1 MLGDRHGGAAQEA
14 LGKLSPASPL
24 RHTPRMTRRRH
35 KRPFPRIS
43 RRGVLAGLAAIAA
56 APVYGQVLL
65 DGTDAGLAPNL
76 STDQTAALRAALE
89 RAVAEGRPL
98 FLAAGEY
105 RIDGLEIPP
114 GVTVIGVQGQTRL
127 LAAGS
132 GPAARIVSS
141 RDVVLEA
148 LTFMRAPEAR
158 GPGEDRGLLEIEL
171 SRQVELTRCR
181 FAESNGFGLVVL
193 QGSASI
199 DRCSFEGLHNAAI
212 FSRDSIG
219 GIVATN
225 NQIEG
230 CGNGGILIWGSEPGH
245 SDGSI
250 ILGNKI
256 RGIYAEGGGNGQNG
270 NGVNVFNADNVIVAD
285 NQIDGCAFTAVRC
298 NATRNAQ
305 IRGNIC
311 TRCGEVA
318 IFSEFGFSGSVIAG
332 NTIDGAATGISM
344 TNLDSGGRLAVCS
357 GNIVRNIIDA
367 SPVNPDTRPVGI
379 FAEADT
385 AITGNTVDTV
395 PGVGIMA
402 GWGPYLRNVVVAN
415 NVVTAARTGIA
426 VSVVTDPAP
435 GPVRVDGNIVAG
447 PMDYAI
453 AGMAWEEVVSDD
465 LVRDARKYPHV
476 TIGSNTISRT

>member
-1 MLGDRHGGAAQEA
+1 
-14 LGKLSPASPL
+14 
-24 RHTPRMTRRRH
+24 MTRRRY
-35 KRPFPRIS
+35 KRPALRVT
-43 RRGVLAGLAAIAA
+43 RRGVIAGLVALAA
-56 APVYGQVLL
+56 APAYGQALL
-65 DGTDAGLAPNL
+65 DAGTAGLTPNL
-76 STDQTAALRAALE
+76 ETDQTAELRAALD

-98 FLAAGEY
+98 FLPAGWY
-105 RIDGLEIPP
+105 RVDALEIPA
-114 GVTVIGVQGQTRL
+114 GATIIGVQGQSRL
-127 LAAGS
+127 LANGT

-148 LTFMRAPEAR
+148 VTFMRAPETD
-158 GPGEDRGLLEIEL
+158 GPSGDRGLLEIEL
-171 SRQVELTRCR
+171 SRQVEITRCR
-181 FAESNGFGLVVL
+181 FAESRGHGVAIQ

-199 DRCSFEGLHNAAI
+199 DRCTFEGVRSAAI

-230 CGNGGILIWGSEPGH
+230 CGNGGILIWSSAPGSQ
-245 SDGSI
+245 DGSI
-250 ILGNKI
+250 ILGNRI

-285 NQIDGCAFTAVRC
+285 NQIDDCAFTAVRC

-318 IFSEFGFSGSVIAG
+318 IFSEFAFSGSVISG
-332 NTIDGAATGISM
+332 NTIDGAATGISI

-357 GNIVRNIIDA
+357 DNIVRNIIPS

-379 FAEADT
+379 FAEAET
-385 AITGNTVDTV
+385 AITGNTVDAV

-402 GWGPYLRNVVVAN
+402 GWGPYLRNVIVAN

-435 GPVRVDGNIVAG
+435 GPVRVDGNIVGG

-465 LVRDARKYPHV
+465 LVRDAAKYPHV
-476 TIGSNTISRT
+476 TMGSNTVSNT